1 MKIYGK
7 KNFMSNVEL
16 WGQQK
21 SSKFSGIEIRKQKEI
36 HPSEWIQP
44 WNLEPA
50 FIVMGRIRG
59 LVGVVTITKNECI

>member
-1 MKIYGK
+1 MVK
-7 KNFMSNVEL
+7 KTSCQMLNYEDN
-16 WGQQK
+16 K
-21 SSKFSGIEIRKQKEI
+21 NHKFSGIEIRKQKEI